1 MLWQLVRIMGKLAQS
16 PCRKAY
22 FLCVYWEVVMK
33 RTFVSAVLIGLCFML
48 NGFVGAEE
56 KSADAIASGHMVAEA
71 MLTAHFIDAALKA
84 GMSTDAINAVLAKV
98 AERTVISEFW
108 ISDEAGRIVFSN
120 IQGAEF
126 AFPTDPDAGTQA
138 APFATL
144 LSRRRDG
151 CRPRSSA
158 ARTGCRAI
166 QVRRRC
172 RGRPVPASSRWAYPA
187 PRWKSAERPDRQE
200 HRQAVDAGLTL
211 RPCSGGEA

>member
-84 GMSTDAINAVLAKV
+84 GMSTDDINAVLAKV

-144 LSRRRDG
+144 LSG
-151 CRPRSSA
+151 AETVVVQGLQPRELDA
-158 ARTGCRAI
+158 APFKYVGVAGVDQSRI
-166 QVRRRC
+166 VQV
-172 RGRPVPASSRWAYPA
+172 GLSG
-187 PRWKSAERPDRQE
+187 AEMEER
-200 HRQAVDAGLTL
+200 
-211 RPCSGGEA
+211 